1 MTSKL
6 ASNHGSKEHSSTG
19 ARRRGVGPSAFYLA
33 AALALTASACTSD
46 DKKTGNAGDGSTGTD
61 AEFESCLANVQ
72 SLCITHDQDTAAK
85 MQVPCKAIQFIPI
98 PLTDGTQYGPKT
110 IDAGPYASK
119 LDWNQGA
126 GTAYVNQV
134 NMTSETTICD
144 PTGIDTF
151 MEPAAA
157 TADLKNLRGLDPTL
171 YTIFRP
177 ACMKKGETYPVI
189 SWANGTCGY
198 PHGYAPLLDTIAS
211 YGYVIIASNSV
222 WTDTAPSDGVQERA
236 IDYAEY
242 LNEDTTSPLYHRLD
256 LTKVGA
262 MGHSQGAAAT
272 IKAAADS
279 RVKSVIFWNYGT
291 TNDKPFLTVSGD
303 HDVMSPTI
311 DTISALADISTQ
323 PAEWIFFHQILQTG
337 GNTTGHLVLM
347 EQPDRVW
354 KMAVDY
360 WDWQLK
366 GNEEAK
372 KTFVG
377 SDCGLCTTPD
387 QYDYG
392 VNSVLSGIP
401 RPSDAGSPKG
411 GSPEAGSPEAGSPEA
426 GSR

>member
-6 ASNHGSKEHSSTG
+6 TSNHGSKEDSSTG
-19 ARRRGVGPSAFYLA
+19 ARRRRIGPSAFYVA
-33 AALALTASACTSD
+33 AALALAVTACSSD
-46 DKKTGNAGDGSTGTD
+46 SKKTANDADGSAGSTGTD
-61 AEFESCLANVQ
+61 AEFESCMAKVQ
-72 SLCITHDQDTAAK
+72 PLCITSEQDTAEK
-85 MQVPCKAIQFIPI
+85 MQEPCKALQFIPI

-110 IDAGPYASK
+110 IEAGPYASK

-126 GTAYVNQV
+126 GTEFVNQV
-134 NMTSETTICD
+134 NMMSEITLCN

-151 MEPAAA
+151 MEPDA
-157 TADLKNLRGLDPTL
+157 TTKDLKNLRGLDSTL

-189 SWANGTCGY
+189 TWANGTCGY
-198 PHGYAPLLDTIAS
+198 THGYAALLGNIAS

-222 WTDTAPSDGVQERA
+222 WTNSAPTDHVQERA
-236 IDYAEY
+236 IDYAES
-242 LNEDTTSPLYHRLD
+242 LNEDKTSPLYHRLD
-256 LTKVGA
+256 LDKVGA

-272 IKAAADS
+272 ITAAKDP

-291 TNDKPFLTVSGD
+291 TNDKPFLTVSAD
-303 HDVMSPTI
+303 HDVMMPTL
-311 DTISALADISTQ
+311 DTIKNLATISTQ
-323 PAEWIFFHQILQTG
+323 PAEWIYFHQILQTG
-337 GNTTGHLVLM
+337 GNATGHLVLM

-366 GNEEAK
+366 GDENAK

-377 SDCGLCTTPD
+377 SDCGLCKSPD

-392 VNSVLSGIP
+392 VNSNVQ
-401 RPSDAGSPKG
+401 
-411 GSPEAGSPEAGSPEA
+411 
-426 GSR
+426 